1 MLSGVSMNLIKLLAY
16 VRAMIQLTDICLYHR
31 SNIPGLGFH
40 FIATISYANYL
51 FYACS
56 YTSYQSIHAEI
67 SNVLDDQKSRVLQ
80 SYCVHAHTHLDGY
93 ESLLHMLALV

>member
-16 VRAMIQLTDICLYHR
+16 VRAMIQLTDICLFHG

-51 FYACS
+51 FLCM
-56 YTSYQSIHAEI
+56 YTSYQSIYAEI
-67 SNVLDDQKSRVLQ
+67 NNVLDDQKSRVL
-80 SYCVHAHTHLDGY
+80 YLILCAHTHT
-93 ESLLHMLALV
+93 

>member
-1 MLSGVSMNLIKLLAY
+1 MLSGVFMNLIKLLAY
-16 VRAMIQLTDICLYHR
+16 VRAMIQLTDICLYHG

-40 FIATISYANYL
+40 FIATILYANYL

-67 SNVLDDQKSRVLQ
+67 SNVLDDQKSHVL
-80 SYCVHAHTHLDGY
+80 
-93 ESLLHMLALV
+93 